1 VEAAVVTVSD
11 RVSAG
16 DRRDESGPAVADA
29 LERAGFRV
37 LETRVVPDERAGIE
51 GVLRDLAG
59 SVRLVV
65 TTGGTGLGARDVT
78 PEATEAV
85 VERIV
90 PGLAEA
96 SRAAGRSRTPTAD
109 LSRGVVGVLGSSM
122 IVNLP
127 GSPSGAVESLEAIL
141 PALPHAL
148 AQVAGDDV
156 HDAHSHRA
164 P

>member
-1 VEAAVVTVSD
+1 MVTVSD

-16 DRRDESGPAVADA
+16 DRPDESGPAVADA

-37 LETRVVPDERAGIE
+37 LETRVVADERASIE

-96 SRAAGRSRTPTAD
+96 MRAEGRSRTPTAD

-127 GSPSGAVESLEAIL
+127 GSPHGAVESLEAIL

-148 AQVAGDDV
+148 AEVAGDGA

>member
-1 VEAAVVTVSD
+1 VVTVSD

-16 DRRDESGPAVADA
+16 HSQDESGPAVADA

-37 LETRVVPDERAGIE
+37 LATRVVPDERAAIE
-51 GVLRDLAG
+51 GVLREFAG

-96 SRAAGRSRTPTAD
+96 SRAAGRSHTPTAD
-109 LSRGVVGVLGSSM
+109 LSRGVVGVLGTTM
-122 IVNLP
+122 VVNLP
-127 GSPSGAVESLEAIL
+127 GSPNGAVESLEAIL

-148 AQVAGDDV
+148 AQVAGDDA